1 MPGGW
6 PPGQRMTGRGDTRGT
21 VPNIDKKK
29 SSHPDPRIW
38 DRRLAMWD
46 IRRYKFTHLK

>member
-21 VPNIDKKK
+21 VPNIDKKIEPPRSQNMGSTTRYVGYK
-29 SSHPDPRIW
+29 S
-38 DRRLAMWD
+38 L
-46 IRRYKFTHLK
+46 

>member
-21 VPNIDKKK
+21 VPNIDKKNRA
-29 SSHPDPRIW
+29 SQIPEYGIDDSLCGI
-38 DRRLAMWD
+38 
-46 IRRYKFTHLK
+46 